1 MTKTQQIKTPCNPFR
16 YLDFRTLE
24 DIWQKEKDLRGE
36 TRLLVKEAMLEKFIE
51 CAL

>member
-36 TRLLVKEAMLEKFIE
+36 NAFACKRSNVGKIY
-51 CAL
+51 